1 MRYLRQMIA
10 GGAAVLTLTTAAL
23 AVSAYETPAEAAA
36 GVTGRTL
43 EEVLADRR
51 SGKRFGAI
59 AAEAG
64 ALEEF
69 QAAVL
74 ELQEAALAE
83 RAAEGALTQEQADA
97 RLEALRQRQAVCDGT
112 GGSGP
117 AGCGMGTGRG
127 MGAGRGWGRNGGSRG
142 LCLRDGSCVN
152 P

>member
-1 MRYLRQMIA
+1 MKHLRQVIA
-10 GGAAVLTLTTAAL
+10 GAAAVLTLTTAAL

-36 GVTGRTL
+36 GAAGKTL

-51 SGKRFGAI
+51 SGKSFGAI

-69 QAAVL
+69 QTAVL

-83 RAAEGALTQEQADA
+83 RVAEGALTQEQADA

-112 GGSGP
+112 GGFGP
-117 AGCGMGTGRG
+117 AGCG
-127 MGAGRGWGRNGGSRG
+127 MGAGRGWGRNGGGRG